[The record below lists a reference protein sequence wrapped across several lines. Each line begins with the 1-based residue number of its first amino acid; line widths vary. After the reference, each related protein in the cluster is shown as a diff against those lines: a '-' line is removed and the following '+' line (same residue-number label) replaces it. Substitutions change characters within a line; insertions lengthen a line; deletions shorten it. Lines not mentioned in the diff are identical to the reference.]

1 MTHMT
6 FIPFLHQS
14 TRISPPSPSI
24 HHCQVDTCSSHSHSS
39 HSSQSS
45 SQRPC
50 RVNAFPGNRSNSS
63 SYSGNSAKRK
73 RRKRRRLRQAA
84 HAAHAQREAQVA
96 REQREAVR
104 EVEQRL
110 GCGEVWQLMCSH
122 SIRVWKMFMMFV
134 FVGFQGGVYNMNYS
148 KYNYRK

>member
-14 TRISPPSPSI
+14 TRISPPPSI
-24 HHCQVDTCSSHSHSS
+24 HHCQEA
-39 HSSQSS
+39 Q
-45 SQRPC
+45 
-50 RVNAFPGNRSNSS
+50 A
-63 SYSGNSAKRK
+63 A
-73 RRKRRRLRQAA
+73 QAA

>member
-1 MTHMT
+1 MQQPQPQQPKQQPAAVPGERLSWEQ
-6 FIPFLHQS
+6 IQQQQL
-14 TRISPPSPSI
+14 
-24 HHCQVDTCSSHSHSS
+24 
-39 HSSQSS
+39 
-45 SQRPC
+45 QREQ
-50 RVNAFPGNRSNSS
+50 REAQ
-63 SYSGNSAKRK
+63 AAQAA
-73 RRKRRRLRQAA
+73 QAA